1 MMTNFIS
8 QHVVVEFFGETAL
21 QTRPYFWRGER
32 KAAGIIST
40 EKRRQS

>member
-21 QTRPYFWRGER
+21 QTRSYFRRGER
-32 KAAGIIST
+32 KSIGMISIR
-40 EKRRQS
+40 KRQRS